1 MNLLITRE
9 FHYVNIDFYVDSP
22 NSSDFWVTREQI
34 GRMLNYRAPERS
46 IRLLQERFEWH
57 FNHLYK
63 EVELNIRRKGICQV
77 VVYNFDGLLEI
88 CSFSGKSRAAE
99 VVNFLWQVK
108 HEIEYDLPAV
118 KSELQLFSYGNQ
130 SIRLSLI
137 DGEVWFVGKDIA
149 EALGYSNTKDAL
161 IAHVDAEDKRII
173 QKSENATLGIDI
185 PNRGLTVINESGMYS
200 LIFASKL
207 PSAKQFKHW
216 VTSEVLPSIRKT
228 GGYATPE
235 AIYKTLIEPKN
246 LIIVLETLAEEQAK
260 NKKLTAENAVLSVK
274 AKYYDAIL
282 ASSEALPITQ
292 IAKDYGMSAV
302 TLNRLLSEMEIQYKR
317 CGTWILYQD
326 YADKGYTQ
334 TKTFIIN
341 EKQTKSYTTWT
352 QKGRLFLYNLLK
364 AHGIV
369 PMCEREELHG
379 LIV

>member
-1 MNLLITRE
+1 MNENQIIE
-9 FHYVNIDFYVDSP
+9 FTN
-22 NSSDFWVTREQI
+22 EQF
-34 GRMLNYRAPERS
+34 GK
-46 IRLLQERFEWH
+46 IRTT
-57 FNHLYK
+57 
-63 EVELNIRRKGICQV
+63 
-77 VVYNFDGLLEI
+77 
-88 CSFSGKSRAAE
+88 
-99 VVNFLWQVK
+99 
-108 HEIEYDLPAV
+108 
-118 KSELQLFSYGNQ
+118 
-130 SIRLSLI
+130 LI
-137 DGEVWFVGKDIA
+137 DGEPWFVAKDA
-149 EALGYSNTKDAL
+149 ALALGYSKPLNAIERHID
-161 IAHVDAEDKRII
+161 EDDSLK
-173 QKSENATLGIDI
+173 
-185 PNRGLTVINESGMYS
+185 RGLIDSVGRTQEAIFINESGLYS
-200 LIFASKL
+200 LILSSKL
-207 PSAKQFKHW
+207 PNAKVFKRW

-235 AIYKTLIEPKN
+235 TIYKTLIEPKN

-282 ASSEALPITQ
+282 ASSESLPITQ

>member
-1 MNLLITRE
+1 MTENQIQT
-9 FHYVNIDFYVDSP
+9 FTN
-22 NSSDFWVTREQI
+22 EQF
-34 GRMLNYRAPERS
+34 GQ
-46 IRLLQERFEWH
+46 IRT
-57 FNHLYK
+57 
-63 EVELNIRRKGICQV
+63 V
-77 VVYNFDGLLEI
+77 
-88 CSFSGKSRAAE
+88 
-99 VVNFLWQVK
+99 
-108 HEIEYDLPAV
+108 
-118 KSELQLFSYGNQ
+118 
-130 SIRLSLI
+130 LI
-137 DGEVWFVGKDIA
+137 DGEPWFVGKDVA
-149 EALGYSNTKDAL
+149 TSLGYSNPAKAIRD
-161 IAHVDAEDKRII
+161 HVDEEDKLGERIVLSGQTREAI
-173 QKSENATLGIDI
+173 L
-185 PNRGLTVINESGMYS
+185 VNESGLYS
-200 LIFASKL
+200 LILSSKL
-207 PSAKQFKHW
+207 PTAKVFKRW

-282 ASSEALPITQ
+282 ASAESLPITQ

-341 EKQTKSYTTWT
+341 DNKTKSYTTWT

-369 PMCEREELHG
+369 PMCERPEISG
-379 LIV
+379 YISR

>member
-1 MNLLITRE
+1 MMTENQIQT
-9 FHYVNIDFYVDSP
+9 FTN
-22 NSSDFWVTREQI
+22 EQF
-34 GRMLNYRAPERS
+34 GQ
-46 IRLLQERFEWH
+46 IRT
-57 FNHLYK
+57 
-63 EVELNIRRKGICQV
+63 V
-77 VVYNFDGLLEI
+77 
-88 CSFSGKSRAAE
+88 
-99 VVNFLWQVK
+99 
-108 HEIEYDLPAV
+108 
-118 KSELQLFSYGNQ
+118 
-130 SIRLSLI
+130 LI
-137 DGEVWFVGKDIA
+137 DGEPWFVGRDVA
-149 EALGYSNTKDAL
+149 EALGYSNTKDA
-161 IAHVDAEDKRII
+161 ISSHVDTEDRMVM
-173 QKSENATLGIDI
+173 QRSENTTFEI
-185 PNRGLTVINESGMYS
+185 PTRGLSIINESGLYS
-200 LIFASKL
+200 LILSSKL
-207 PSAKQFKHW
+207 PNAKVFKRW
-216 VTSEVLPSIRKT
+216 VTSEVIPSIRKT

-282 ASSEALPITQ
+282 ASAESLPITQ

-341 EKQTKSYTTWT
+341 ENKTKSYTTWT

-369 PMCEREELHG
+369 PMCERPEISG
-379 LIV
+379 YISR

>member
-1 MNLLITRE
+1 MNENQIQVFT
-9 FHYVNIDFYVDSP
+9 N
-22 NSSDFWVTREQI
+22 EQF
-34 GRMLNYRAPERS
+34 GQ
-46 IRLLQERFEWH
+46 IRT
-57 FNHLYK
+57 
-63 EVELNIRRKGICQV
+63 V
-77 VVYNFDGLLEI
+77 
-88 CSFSGKSRAAE
+88 
-99 VVNFLWQVK
+99 
-108 HEIEYDLPAV
+108 
-118 KSELQLFSYGNQ
+118 
-130 SIRLSLI
+130 LI
-137 DGEVWFVGKDIA
+137 DGEPWFVGKDVA
-149 EALGYSNTKDAL
+149 DALGYSNNRKAL
-161 IAHVDAEDKRII
+161 LDHVDTEDRDCVTIRDAI
-173 QKSENATLGIDI
+173 GRDRETS
-185 PNRGLTVINESGMYS
+185 VINESGLYS
-200 LIFASKL
+200 LILSSKL
-207 PSAKQFKHW
+207 PNAKVFKHW

-282 ASSEALPITQ
+282 ASSESLPITQ

-302 TLNRLLSEMEIQYKR
+302 TLNKLLADMEIQFKR

-369 PMCEREELHG
+369 PMCEREEFNG
-379 LIV
+379 IIV

>member
-1 MNLLITRE
+1 MNENQIIEFTNEQFGKIRTTLI
-9 FHYVNIDFYVDSP
+9 N
-22 NSSDFWVTREQI
+22 
-34 GRMLNYRAPERS
+34 
-46 IRLLQERFEWH
+46 
-57 FNHLYK
+57 
-63 EVELNIRRKGICQV
+63 
-77 VVYNFDGLLEI
+77 
-88 CSFSGKSRAAE
+88 
-99 VVNFLWQVK
+99 
-108 HEIEYDLPAV
+108 
-118 KSELQLFSYGNQ
+118 
-130 SIRLSLI
+130 
-137 DGEVWFVGKDIA
+137 GEPWFVAKDVA
-149 EALGYSNTKDAL
+149 GALGYERADNAVRL
-161 IAHVDAEDKRII
+161 HVEDEDKLMHQISASGQRRQMII
-173 QKSENATLGIDI
+173 
-185 PNRGLTVINESGMYS
+185 VNESGLYS
-200 LIFASKL
+200 LILSSKL
-207 PSAKQFKHW
+207 PTAKVFKRW

-379 LIV
+379 IIV

>member
-185 PNRGLTVINESGMYS
+185 PNRGFTVINESGMYS

-216 VTSEVLPSIRKT
+216 VTSEVLPSIRRT
-228 GGYATPE
+228 GSYNVST
-235 AIYKTLIEPKN
+235 
-246 LIIVLETLAEEQAK
+246 
-260 NKKLTAENAVLSVK
+260 KKMLTANTVNTRF
-274 AKYYDAIL
+274 Y
-282 ASSEALPITQ
+282 
-292 IAKDYGMSAV
+292 SA
-302 TLNRLLSEMEIQYKR
+302 MEIARELGISDMQVV
-317 CGTWILYQD
+317 TI
-326 YADKGYTQ
+326 A
-334 TKTFIIN
+334 F
-341 EKQTKSYTTWT
+341 EH
-352 QKGRLFLYNLLK
+352 NLLMY
-364 AHGIV
+364 GFTRD
-369 PMCEREELHG
+369 CDWYFTEEGREKILHAARF
-379 LIV
+379 

>member
-1 MNLLITRE
+1 MNENQIIEFTNEQFGKIRTTLINGE
-9 FHYVNIDFYVDSP
+9 PWFVAKDVADNLGY
-22 NSSDFWVTREQI
+22 
-34 GRMLNYRAPERS
+34 
-46 IRLLQERFEWH
+46 
-57 FNHLYK
+57 
-63 EVELNIRRKGICQV
+63 
-77 VVYNFDGLLEI
+77 
-88 CSFSGKSRAAE
+88 SRAA
-99 VVNFLWQVK
+99 
-108 HEIEYDLPAV
+108 DA
-118 KSELQLFSYGNQ
+118 
-130 SIRLSLI
+130 IRLHI
-137 DGEVWFVGKDIA
+137 DDDDKGVGKIPTPG
-149 EALGYSNTKDAL
+149 GYQNMT
-161 IAHVDAEDKRII
+161 I
-173 QKSENATLGIDI
+173 
-185 PNRGLTVINESGMYS
+185 INESGLYS
-200 LIFASKL
+200 LILSSKL
-207 PSAKQFKHW
+207 PTAKVFKRW
-216 VTSEVLPSIRKT
+216 VTSEVIPSIRKT

-302 TLNRLLSEMEIQYKR
+302 TLNRLLSEMEIQFKR

-326 YADKGYTQ
+326 YADKGYTM

-341 EKQTKSYTTWT
+341 ETKSKSYTCWT

>member
-1 MNLLITRE
+1 MTDNQIQTFTNEQFGQIRTVLI
-9 FHYVNIDFYVDSP
+9 N
-22 NSSDFWVTREQI
+22 
-34 GRMLNYRAPERS
+34 
-46 IRLLQERFEWH
+46 
-57 FNHLYK
+57 
-63 EVELNIRRKGICQV
+63 
-77 VVYNFDGLLEI
+77 
-88 CSFSGKSRAAE
+88 
-99 VVNFLWQVK
+99 
-108 HEIEYDLPAV
+108 
-118 KSELQLFSYGNQ
+118 
-130 SIRLSLI
+130 
-137 DGEVWFVGKDIA
+137 GEPWFVGKDVA
-149 EALGYSNTKDAL
+149 ASLGYSRPDHAINSHTDP
-161 IAHVDAEDKRII
+161 EDKLMYQIGTSGQAR
-173 QKSENATLGIDI
+173 QML
-185 PNRGLTVINESGMYS
+185 VINESGLYS
-200 LIFASKL
+200 LILSSKQ
-207 PSAKQFKHW
+207 PSAKIFKRW
-216 VTSEVLPSIRKT
+216 ITSEVIPSIRKT

-341 EKQTKSYTTWT
+341 ETKSKSYTCWT

-369 PMCEREELHG
+369 PMCERPEISG
-379 LIV
+379 YISR

>member
-1 MNLLITRE
+1 MNENQIIE
-9 FHYVNIDFYVDSP
+9 FTN
-22 NSSDFWVTREQI
+22 EQF
-34 GRMLNYRAPERS
+34 GK
-46 IRLLQERFEWH
+46 IRTT
-57 FNHLYK
+57 
-63 EVELNIRRKGICQV
+63 
-77 VVYNFDGLLEI
+77 
-88 CSFSGKSRAAE
+88 
-99 VVNFLWQVK
+99 
-108 HEIEYDLPAV
+108 
-118 KSELQLFSYGNQ
+118 
-130 SIRLSLI
+130 LI
-137 DGEVWFVGKDIA
+137 DGEPWFISRDVAI
-149 EALGYSNTKDAL
+149 ALGYSNPNKAVKD
-161 IAHVDAEDKRII
+161 HVDEEDKGITNRY
-173 QKSENATLGIDI
+173 TLGGNQNLGI
-185 PNRGLTVINESGMYS
+185 INESGLYS
-200 LIFASKL
+200 LILSSKL
-207 PSAKQFKHW
+207 PNAKVFKRW

-228 GGYATPE
+228 GSYATPE

-282 ASSEALPITQ
+282 ASSESLPITQ

-302 TLNRLLSEMEIQYKR
+302 TLNRLLSEMEIQFKR

-369 PMCEREELHG
+369 PMCERPEISG
-379 LIV
+379 YISR

>member
-1 MNLLITRE
+1 MNENQIIE
-9 FHYVNIDFYVDSP
+9 FTN
-22 NSSDFWVTREQI
+22 EQF
-34 GRMLNYRAPERS
+34 GK
-46 IRLLQERFEWH
+46 IRTT
-57 FNHLYK
+57 
-63 EVELNIRRKGICQV
+63 
-77 VVYNFDGLLEI
+77 
-88 CSFSGKSRAAE
+88 
-99 VVNFLWQVK
+99 
-108 HEIEYDLPAV
+108 
-118 KSELQLFSYGNQ
+118 
-130 SIRLSLI
+130 LI
-137 DGEVWFVGKDIA
+137 DGEPWFIGKDA
-149 EALGYSNTKDAL
+149 ADALGYSNPRDA
-161 IAHVDAEDKRII
+161 IRVHVDAEDIAAVVIHDGSQRRTV
-173 QKSENATLGIDI
+173 NA
-185 PNRGLTVINESGMYS
+185 INESGLYS
-200 LIFASKL
+200 LILSSKL
-207 PSAKQFKHW
+207 PNAKVFKRW
-216 VTSEVLPSIRKT
+216 VTSEVLPTIRKT
-228 GGYATPE
+228 GSYATPE

-282 ASSEALPITQ
+282 ASAESLPITQ

-369 PMCEREELHG
+369 PMCERPEISG
-379 LIV
+379 YISR

>member
-1 MNLLITRE
+1 MTENQIQTFTNEQFGQIRTVLI
-9 FHYVNIDFYVDSP
+9 N
-22 NSSDFWVTREQI
+22 
-34 GRMLNYRAPERS
+34 
-46 IRLLQERFEWH
+46 
-57 FNHLYK
+57 
-63 EVELNIRRKGICQV
+63 
-77 VVYNFDGLLEI
+77 
-88 CSFSGKSRAAE
+88 
-99 VVNFLWQVK
+99 
-108 HEIEYDLPAV
+108 
-118 KSELQLFSYGNQ
+118 
-130 SIRLSLI
+130 
-137 DGEVWFVGKDIA
+137 GEPWFVSKDVA
-149 EALGYSNTKDAL
+149 VALGYTNSRDAVNK
-161 IAHVDAEDKRII
+161 HVDDDDKGASQIATPSGI
-173 QKSENATLGIDI
+173 QTMSI
-185 PNRGLTVINESGMYS
+185 INESGLYA
-200 LIFASKL
+200 LILSSKL
-207 PSAKQFKHW
+207 PSAKVFKRW

-282 ASSEALPITQ
+282 ASAESLPITQ

-369 PMCEREELHG
+369 PMCERPEISG
-379 LIV
+379 YISR

>member
-1 MNLLITRE
+1 MTENQIQTFTNEQFGQIRTVLI
-9 FHYVNIDFYVDSP
+9 N
-22 NSSDFWVTREQI
+22 
-34 GRMLNYRAPERS
+34 
-46 IRLLQERFEWH
+46 
-57 FNHLYK
+57 
-63 EVELNIRRKGICQV
+63 
-77 VVYNFDGLLEI
+77 
-88 CSFSGKSRAAE
+88 
-99 VVNFLWQVK
+99 
-108 HEIEYDLPAV
+108 
-118 KSELQLFSYGNQ
+118 
-130 SIRLSLI
+130 
-137 DGEVWFVGKDIA
+137 GEPWFVAKDVA
-149 EALGYSNTKDAL
+149 EALGYTQPAKAVREKVEAD
-161 IAHVDAEDKRII
+161 DKGVSKMDTPGGLQDII
-173 QKSENATLGIDI
+173 I
-185 PNRGLTVINESGMYS
+185 INESGLYS
-200 LIFASKL
+200 LILSSKL
-207 PSAKQFKHW
+207 PTAKVFKRW

-282 ASSEALPITQ
+282 ASAESLPITQ

-341 EKQTKSYTTWT
+341 ENKTKSYTTWT

-369 PMCEREELHG
+369 PMCERPEISG
-379 LIV
+379 YISR

>member
-1 MNLLITRE
+1 MTENQIME
-9 FHYVNIDFYVDSP
+9 FTN
-22 NSSDFWVTREQI
+22 EQF
-34 GRMLNYRAPERS
+34 GK
-46 IRLLQERFEWH
+46 IRTT
-57 FNHLYK
+57 
-63 EVELNIRRKGICQV
+63 
-77 VVYNFDGLLEI
+77 
-88 CSFSGKSRAAE
+88 
-99 VVNFLWQVK
+99 
-108 HEIEYDLPAV
+108 
-118 KSELQLFSYGNQ
+118 
-130 SIRLSLI
+130 LI
-137 DGEVWFVGKDIA
+137 DGEPWFVGKDIA
-149 EALGYSNTKDAL
+149 IALGYSNTKDAVNR
-161 IAHVDAEDKRII
+161 HVDND
-173 QKSENATLGIDI
+173 D
-185 PNRGLTVINESGMYS
+185 RGRSCFTTPSGTQELTVINESGLYS
-200 LIFASKL
+200 LILSSKL
-207 PSAKQFKHW
+207 PTAKVFKRW

-235 AIYKTLIEPKN
+235 AIYKTLTEPKN

-282 ASSEALPITQ
+282 ASAESLPITQ

-369 PMCEREELHG
+369 PMCERPEISG
-379 LIV
+379 YISR

>member
-1 MNLLITRE
+1 MNENQIIE
-9 FHYVNIDFYVDSP
+9 FTN
-22 NSSDFWVTREQI
+22 EQF
-34 GRMLNYRAPERS
+34 GK
-46 IRLLQERFEWH
+46 IRTT
-57 FNHLYK
+57 
-63 EVELNIRRKGICQV
+63 
-77 VVYNFDGLLEI
+77 
-88 CSFSGKSRAAE
+88 
-99 VVNFLWQVK
+99 
-108 HEIEYDLPAV
+108 
-118 KSELQLFSYGNQ
+118 
-130 SIRLSLI
+130 LI
-137 DGEVWFVGKDIA
+137 DGEPWFVAKDA
-149 EALGYSNTKDAL
+149 ALALGYSKPLNAIERHID
-161 IAHVDAEDKRII
+161 EDDSLK
-173 QKSENATLGIDI
+173 
-185 PNRGLTVINESGMYS
+185 RGLIDSVGRTQEAIFINESGLYS
-200 LIFASKL
+200 LILSSKL
-207 PSAKQFKHW
+207 PNAKVFKRW

-282 ASSEALPITQ
+282 ASSESLPITQ